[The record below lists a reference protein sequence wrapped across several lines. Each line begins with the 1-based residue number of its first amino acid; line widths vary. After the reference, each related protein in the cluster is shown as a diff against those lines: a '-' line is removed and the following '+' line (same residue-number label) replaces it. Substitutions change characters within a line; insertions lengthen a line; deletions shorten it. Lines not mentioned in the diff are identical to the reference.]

1 MKAIN
6 RSFYHTIEAESYPD
20 RPSCL
25 VCGFVFANGTSE
37 DSHYS
42 YVDPRYRTGSSICRA
57 EALEDW
63 KASGK
68 KNWWKR
74 TWWNTSR
81 ASTCRLSGV
90 SLHPLTTG
98 LVPMNEKD
106 GYVCG
111 SWFGWLSPKERQ
123 LFEPAPDIEWVAY
136 FVHSRCWEL
145 LTHHDLGEIAERNLG
160 IVLDA
165 LRDRHKT
172 LRDIYPV
179 RTKCVKEAICLA
191 RKHERRRQSR
201 MKRKGYLVTRKA
213 PRPRP
218 CVLPMEILYLILEY
232 LPYQTIV
239 DLEEGLRLNL
249 GNGFWRTRLSTRI
262 FYEVKKIATNE
273 VNWKRL
279 SMLLER
285 RLKKSNALA
294 IRRFIIS
301 SLDRVTKFV
310 NVYVMEQPLLL
321 FPRGSPQSAKVLK
334 VTGEQIRQGDNGIKS
349 VMVESN
355 IREGRS
361 SQYVQEGPDL
371 DDNE

>member
-68 KNWWKR
+68 ENWWKR

-81 ASTCRLSGV
+81 AILYHPATGTCRLSGV

-98 LVPMNEKD
+98 LVPTNEKD

-123 LFEPAPDIEWVAY
+123 LFVSPDIICPTQEPAPDIEWVAY

-145 LTHHDLGEIAERNLG
+145 LTHHDLGAIAERNLG

-172 LRDIYPV
+172 LRHIY
-179 RTKCVKEAICLA
+179 
-191 RKHERRRQSR
+191 
-201 MKRKGYLVTRKA
+201 
-213 PRPRP
+213 
-218 CVLPMEILYLILEY
+218 LEK
-232 LPYQTIV
+232 
-239 DLEEGLRLNL
+239 GLRLNL
-249 GNGFWRTRLSTRI
+249 GDGFWRTRLSTRI
-262 FYEVKKIATNE
+262 FYEVKKIATDE

-301 SLDRVTKFV
+301 SLDR
-310 NVYVMEQPLLL
+310 PLLL
-321 FPRGSPQSAKVLK
+321 FPRGSPQSAKVLN
-334 VTGEQIRQGDNGIKS
+334 VTEEQIPQGDNGIKS

-355 IREGRS
+355 IREGNKKQLLTSRIVKMASVSPMVATTGPPRS
-361 SQYVQEGPDL
+361 IL
-371 DDNE
+371 ALLLR

>member
-81 ASTCRLSGV
+81 AILYQPATGTCRLSGV

-123 LFEPAPDIEWVAY
+123 LFFSTLSETDIRPSETYVRKLATDLDPGIGCIVGKVRVPPGPT
-136 FVHSRCWEL
+136 FDDAEL
-145 LTHHDLGEIAERNLG
+145 ESLTD
-160 IVLDA
+160 
-165 LRDRHKT
+165 
-172 LRDIYPV
+172 PV

-239 DLEEGLRLNL
+239 DLEKGLRLNL

-310 NVYVMEQPLLL
+310 NV
-321 FPRGSPQSAKVLK
+321 
-334 VTGEQIRQGDNGIKS
+334 
-349 VMVESN
+349 
-355 IREGRS
+355 
-361 SQYVQEGPDL
+361 
-371 DDNE
+371 

>member
-1 MKAIN
+1 
-6 RSFYHTIEAESYPD
+6 
-20 RPSCL
+20 
-25 VCGFVFANGTSE
+25 
-37 DSHYS
+37 
-42 YVDPRYRTGSSICRA
+42 
-57 EALEDW
+57 
-63 KASGK
+63 
-68 KNWWKR
+68 
-74 TWWNTSR
+74 
-81 ASTCRLSGV
+81 
-90 SLHPLTTG
+90 
-98 LVPMNEKD
+98 
-106 GYVCG
+106 
-111 SWFGWLSPKERQ
+111 
-123 LFEPAPDIEWVAY
+123 
-136 FVHSRCWEL
+136 
-145 LTHHDLGEIAERNLG
+145 
-160 IVLDA
+160 
-165 LRDRHKT
+165 
-172 LRDIYPV
+172 
-179 RTKCVKEAICLA
+179 
-191 RKHERRRQSR
+191 
-201 MKRKGYLVTRKA
+201 
-213 PRPRP
+213 
-218 CVLPMEILYLILEY
+218 MEILYLILEY

-239 DLEEGLRLNL
+239 DLEKGLRLNL